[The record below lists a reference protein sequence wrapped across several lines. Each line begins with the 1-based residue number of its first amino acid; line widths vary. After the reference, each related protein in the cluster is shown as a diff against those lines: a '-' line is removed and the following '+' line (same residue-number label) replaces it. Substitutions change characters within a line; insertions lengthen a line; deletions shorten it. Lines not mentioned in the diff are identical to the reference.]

1 MESALALIL
10 DKIPSWLIWFIPIA
24 WLIPKV
30 FGLRIVRR
38 THGGV
43 KFTNIICW
51 RDFSKRS
58 EWSLLPPFVPHEDAS
73 VLEIKP
79 GVCIY
84 NKLLTD
90 IELYPTARQT
100 TNLQYQALVTKDNR
114 SIAVSTIIT
123 YEVADIVKAYGE
135 TWGVEDLI
143 KDTSLAKVR
152 QLLTS
157 MAYDDIIKNQSQID
171 DDLSVELKMELSRYG
186 VEVIKAYFT
195 DLAPSGNTF
204 FMNSENSNLI
214 PMPENN

>member
-1 MESALALIL
+1 MESALVLIL
-10 DKIPSWLIWFIPIA
+10 DKIPSWLIWFIPIV
-24 WLIPKV
+24 WLIPKI
-30 FGLRIVRR
+30 FGLRVVRR

-43 KFTNIICW
+43 KFTNVICW
-51 RDFSKRS
+51 RYFLKRS

-100 TNLQYQALVTKDNR
+100 SNLQYQALVTKDNR
-114 SIAVSTIIT
+114 SIAVSTIIAF
-123 YEVADIVKAYGE
+123 EVTDIVKAYGE
-135 TWGVEDLI
+135 TWDMEDLI
-143 KDTSLAKVR
+143 KDISLAKVR

-157 MAYDDIIKNQSQID
+157 MLYDDIIKNQAQID
-171 DDLSVELKMELSRYG
+171 DDLTVELKMELCSYG

-214 PMPENN
+214 PMPENT